1 MTERLSTH
9 AIFHIPRGM
18 YHSLLIH
25 SLADVYVSS
34 FHLWALE
41 SRAAM
46 NIHEQVSESLFSVLL
61 GIHLGVELLGHMA
74 ILGSVPG
81 LGRSPGGGCGNPS

>member
-1 MTERLSTH
+1 
-9 AIFHIPRGM
+9 M

-34 FHLWALE
+34 FHLWALVT
-41 SRAAM
+41 SAAM

-61 GIHLGVELLGHMA
+61 GIYLGVELLGHMA
-74 ILGSVPG
+74 VLSTKSIQSESHSVMSNS
-81 LGRSPGGGCGNPS
+81 L